1 MRRSARLRSRG
12 PAPAEAAAPARKRP
26 RAGASRASPGPKKKA
41 KAKAT
46 KAKATKAKA
55 GPTREHERRRWGE
68 GRRRVAGVDE
78 AGRGPLAGPVVAA
91 AVGVPEGV
99 AEGAGVA
106 DSKAVATA
114 AERERLFAALEA
126 EAQVQVAW
134 AVVDRAEIDRI
145 NILQAAMKAMEEA
158 VGRLDPP
165 PDFVLVDGPR
175 VPAGLDAATSEA
187 VVKGDAK
194 SYAIAAASIVA
205 KVVRD
210 RIMVDMDKKYPEYG
224 FGQHK
229 GYGVPAHLRALEKHG
244 PCPIHRRT
252 FAPVK
257 HMVAAD

>member
-1 MRRSARLRSRG
+1 MRRSARLRSAAG
-12 PAPAEAAAPARKRP
+12 APAPAEAGAPARKRP
-26 RAGASRASPGPKKKA
+26 RAGASRAAPGPKKKKKAKAA
-41 KAKAT
+41 KAKP
-46 KAKATKAKA
+46 
-55 GPTREHERRRWGE
+55 GPTREHERRRWAE

-91 AVGVPEGV
+91 AVVVPEGV
-99 AEGAGVA
+99 AEVAGVA
-106 DSKAVATA
+106 DSKAVADA

-126 EAQVQVAW
+126 ESQVQVAW
-134 AVVDRAEIDRI
+134 AVVDREEIDRI

-175 VPAGLDAATSEA
+175 VPAGLDPAASEA

-210 RIMVDMDKKYPEYG
+210 RIMVEMDKKYPEYG